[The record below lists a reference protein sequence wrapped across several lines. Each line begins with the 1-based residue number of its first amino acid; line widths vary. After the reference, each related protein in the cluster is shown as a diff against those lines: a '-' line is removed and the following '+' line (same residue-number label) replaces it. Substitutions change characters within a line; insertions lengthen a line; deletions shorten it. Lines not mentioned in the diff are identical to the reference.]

1 MGASDQILLDT
12 VSTKRG
18 EPAANG
24 VPANTAGANEVPD
37 SAVKDTTFQIQIGA
51 KQIPEQ
57 PITGGQLVSHNKM
70 ALGLE
75 ALREGFSNMHSFDIS
90 KKIYSVNLEKYG
102 GTQNLDG
109 SGMTTRA
116 GESIMAIFANAGTD
130 QIYPEK
136 IYMHLRSSAKL
147 ELRTGSVRLMN

>member
-1 MGASDQILLDT
+1 M
-12 VSTKRG
+12 
-18 EPAANG
+18 
-24 VPANTAGANEVPD
+24 
-37 SAVKDTTFQIQIGA
+37 
-51 KQIPEQ
+51 
-57 PITGGQLVSHNKM
+57 SHNKM

-90 KKIYSVNLEKYG
+90 KNIFAVNLEKYRG
-102 GTQNLDG
+102 MQNLAD

-116 GESIMAIFANAGTD
+116 GESITAVFANAGTD
-130 QIYPEK
+130 AINPEK